1 MLKYVKSD
9 IYDVYLHYKSLLTT
23 VGYSSN
29 TNQNQMGRV
38 NRNIEGAFVKLMGE
52 NDEVPAYESFLNRFE
67 LMNAPN
73 LLKKYTKQ
81 YKDFI
86 ATEKMKL
93 DRICLIEEII
103 LQLRTRE
110 TIEGIKLN
118 FLGNNYVYAR
128 CPYYRRDTNSKD
140 IRTMVDNIKNLV
152 SPFSNMHLSDNID
165 DISIKF
171 LESNETFMEYAKNK
185 LKDAM
190 MVVIK
195 KNIKKLNDLEAAI
208 VLREQKEKEKKIEET
223 NKTVV
228 KKAAAKKPAAKKA
241 PAKKPAANKKPV
253 AKKAVKKVEK
263 AEEVLA

>member
-1 MLKYVKSD
+1 MLKCDKSD
-9 IYDVYLHYKSLLTT
+9 IFDVYLYYKSLLTT

-52 NDEVPAYESFLNRFE
+52 NDEVPSYESFLNKFE
-67 LMNAPN
+67 CENPPH
-73 LLKKYTKQ
+73 LLKKYTKL

-93 DRICLIEEII
+93 ERICLIEEII

-140 IRTMVDNIKNLV
+140 VRALVDNIKNLV
-152 SPFSNMHLSDNID
+152 SPFSNIRLSDKEE
-165 DISIKF
+165 DITIEF

-185 LKDAM
+185 LRDAM
-190 MVVIK
+190 MVIIRN
-195 KNIKKLNDLEAAI
+195 NINKLNDLETAI
-208 VLREQKEKEKKIEET
+208 VLQEHKKQMEA
-223 NKTVV
+223 
-228 KKAAAKKPAAKKA
+228 KKAAEKKASKKPAAKKA
-241 PAKKPAANKKPV
+241 TAKKKPAAKKKPV